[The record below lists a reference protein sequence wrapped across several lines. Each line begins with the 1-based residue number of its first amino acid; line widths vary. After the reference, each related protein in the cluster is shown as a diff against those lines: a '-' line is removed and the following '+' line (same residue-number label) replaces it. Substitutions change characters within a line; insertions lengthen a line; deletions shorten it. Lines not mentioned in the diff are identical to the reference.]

1 LSGASERRTNLSDFR
16 RTSALQG
23 FFTARRTVRTHGVVI
38 LDKQKGHPMI
48 CLALGLGILGFV
60 AVRRA
65 RCYHGYGHGGGGF
78 GPPWHHWHRHSRHH
92 RGLYMVFNRL
102 DCSPAQERTII
113 AEIDQLKH
121 KLRDTKWGMRDARG
135 DLAAALRGPTLDDA
149 ALGAVLGRVDTA
161 TAATRAAVLEAMRNI
176 HAVLDD
182 RQREQL
188 AEMLDGGWFK
198 RGGSPYRV

>member
-1 LSGASERRTNLSDFR
+1 
-16 RTSALQG
+16 
-23 FFTARRTVRTHGVVI
+23 
-38 LDKQKGHPMI
+38 MI

-65 RCYHGYGHGGGGF
+65 RGYHHCYSHGY
-78 GPPWHHWHRHSRHH
+78 GPPWHRWHHRGRGH
-92 RGLYMVFNRL
+92 RGLYMVFSRL

-113 AEIDQLKH
+113 AEVDQLKH

-149 ALGAVLGRVDTA
+149 ALGAVLGRVD
-161 TAATRAAVLEAMRNI
+161 AATGSARAAILEAVRNI

-182 RQREQL
+182 GQREKL

>member
-1 LSGASERRTNLSDFR
+1 
-16 RTSALQG
+16 
-23 FFTARRTVRTHGVVI
+23 
-38 LDKQKGHPMI
+38 MI

-65 RCYHGYGHGGGGF
+65 RGYHHCSSHGGGY
-78 GPPWHHWHRHSRHH
+78 GPPWQHWHHHGGRHH

-102 DCSPAQERTII
+102 DCSPAQERAII
-113 AEIDQLKH
+113 SEVDQLKH

-149 ALGAVLGRVDTA
+149 ALGAVLGRVD
-161 TAATRAAVLEAMRNI
+161 AATGAARAAVLEAMRNV

-188 AEMLDGGWFK
+188 AELLDGGDGGWFK

>member
-1 LSGASERRTNLSDFR
+1 
-16 RTSALQG
+16 
-23 FFTARRTVRTHGVVI
+23 
-38 LDKQKGHPMI
+38 MI

-65 RCYHGYGHGGGGF
+65 RGYHHCYSHGYG
-78 GPPWHHWHRHSRHH
+78 PPWRNWHHHGRGH
-92 RGLYMVFNRL
+92 RGLYMVFSRL

-113 AEIDQLKH
+113 AEVDQLKH

-149 ALGAVLGRVDTA
+149 ALGAVLGRVD
-161 TAATRAAVLEAMRNI
+161 AATGSARTAILEALRNI

-182 RQREQL
+182 GQREKL

>member
-1 LSGASERRTNLSDFR
+1 
-16 RTSALQG
+16 
-23 FFTARRTVRTHGVVI
+23 
-38 LDKQKGHPMI
+38 MI

-65 RCYHGYGHGGGGF
+65 RCYHNYYGHGGGGF
-78 GPPWHHWHRHSRHH
+78 GPPWQQWHHHGRRHH

-161 TAATRAAVLEAMRNI
+161 TAATRAAVLEALRNV